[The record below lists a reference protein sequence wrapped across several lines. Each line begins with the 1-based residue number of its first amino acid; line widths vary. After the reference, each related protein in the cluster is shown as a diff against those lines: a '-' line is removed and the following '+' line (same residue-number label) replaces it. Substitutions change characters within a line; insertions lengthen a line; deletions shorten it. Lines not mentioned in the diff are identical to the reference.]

1 MPFSNKTFQAKLEIL
16 TYQVIKTMCT
26 VLKTK
31 GITKRW
37 TDVIMAMTNRL
48 ELTHLVLSP
57 GPMLT
62 KFNIWAS
69 SLKESLK
76 MNFF

>member
-31 GITKRW
+31 GITKR
-37 TDVIMAMTNRL
+37 
-48 ELTHLVLSP
+48 
-57 GPMLT
+57 
-62 KFNIWAS
+62 
-69 SLKESLK
+69 
-76 MNFF
+76 